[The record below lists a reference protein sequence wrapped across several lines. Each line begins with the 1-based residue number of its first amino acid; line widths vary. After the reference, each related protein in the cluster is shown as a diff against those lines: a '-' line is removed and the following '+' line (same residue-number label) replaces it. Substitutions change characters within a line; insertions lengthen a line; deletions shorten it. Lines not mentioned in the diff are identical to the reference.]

1 MKRWRIKLLLLCS
14 SLAVALTTVEVGLR
28 LAGFSRPYFYTF
40 DEELGWDLRPDVSG
54 WFRKE
59 GGAYIHINSSG
70 RRDDR
75 QYTTTKP
82 NDTFRIAIIG
92 DSYAEAMQVP
102 VAQTFWSVLER
113 ELGKCPVL
121 SMRAEVLNFGVS
133 SYGTAQELMMLRKH
147 VWAFSP
153 DVVLLAFA
161 SVNDVRNNSRQ
172 LEQDDLRPYFVFQ
185 NGELVADMSFRDSPR
200 FRQKQSRLNQT
211 IYRLINHSRLLQ
223 LINGVRDDLLTR
235 RAISQGRYQGA
246 TTETAEIGVDDKV
259 YQEPTDQA
267 WKQAWQVTEALLSQM
282 NKEVTARGAK
292 FMVVT
297 LTAGPQV
304 RPDASGRQSYMARL
318 GVTDLFYP
326 ERRIQA
332 VAEREHFPILTLA
345 PVFMEYANEHRVALH
360 GFDNNLNLGHW
371 NAEGHRLAGE
381 RISQRLCELIAADHS
396 KTNQEEIAGDQG
408 VTSMDTAHKR
418 GN

>member
-1 MKRWRIKLLLLCS
+1 MKRWKIKLLLLCS
-14 SLAVALTTVEVGLR
+14 SLAVVLTTVELGLR

-59 GGAYIHINSSG
+59 GEAYIHINSSG

-82 NDTFRIAIIG
+82 GDIFRVAVIG

-102 VAQTFWSVLER
+102 VGLTFWSVLER
-113 ELGKCPVL
+113 ELGKCAAL
-121 SMRAEVLNFGVS
+121 SGKRAEVLNFGVS
-133 SYGTAQELMMLRKH
+133 SYGTAQELMILRKR

-200 FRQKQSRLNQT
+200 FRQKQTRLNQT
-211 IYRLINHSRLLQ
+211 MYRLINHSRLLQ

-235 RAISQGRYQGA
+235 RAIAQGRYQGA
-246 TTETAEIGVDDKV
+246 TNDTGEIGVDDKV
-259 YQEPTDQA
+259 YQEPTDQV
-267 WKQAWQVTEALLSQM
+267 WKQAWQVTESLLSQM

-304 RPDASGRQSYMARL
+304 SPDASGRQSYMARL
-318 GVTDLFYP
+318 GITDLFYP

-345 PVFMEYANEHRVALH
+345 PVFIEYADQHKVALH
-360 GFDNNLNLGHW
+360 GFGNHLNLGHW

-381 RISQRLCELIAADHS
+381 RISQKLCELIVADDS
-396 KTNQEEIAGDQG
+396 KTKQENIAENQ
-408 VTSMDTAHKR
+408 
-418 GN
+418 